1 MPGAE
6 HLVARAACLLCHP
19 RQGTGHP
26 PARRYEKMPTW
37 LRSAARTAPCP
48 GMTRHRAPVIR
59 ATRRSTILWALIHT
73 ALLLLIG
80 AAIYGMGAV
89 LS

>member
-1 MPGAE
+1 
-6 HLVARAACLLCHP
+6 
-19 RQGTGHP
+19 
-26 PARRYEKMPTW
+26 
-37 LRSAARTAPCP
+37 
-48 GMTRHRAPVIR
+48 MTRHRAPVIR